1 MQIDWLTV
9 AAQVVNFLVLVFLLR
24 RFLYRPVVEAMARR
38 ERRIAERM
46 AEAAERE
53 KAAAERKA
61 EYTRELDA
69 LTAERDERIAAAGR
83 DAEAER
89 HRLLEEVRAGI
100 EATEARWRAD
110 LARDQQEFLG
120 EIRTELAASAQSI
133 ARHALRDLA
142 DANLEAQVI
151 ARFLGEVQALGAD
164 ERRTLAAD
172 AAGITVITTFDLEPA
187 QQAALTR
194 KLHDVLAKGVS
205 IRYETSGEPLCG
217 IELRSAD
224 RQIAW
229 SFAEYLE
236 PVSRRIEQR
245 LAAAAAGG
253 KGA

>member
-46 AEAAERE
+46 ADAAERE
-53 KAAAERKA
+53 KAATERKA

-69 LTAERDERIAAAGR
+69 LMAVRDERIAAAER

-89 HRLLEEVRAGI
+89 HKLLEEARAGI
-100 EATEARWRAD
+100 VATEARWRAD
-110 LARDQQEFLG
+110 LARDQREFVG
-120 EIRTELAASAQSI
+120 EIKGELAASAQAI

-151 ARFLGEVQALGAD
+151 ARFLDEAAALGAD
-164 ERRTLAAD
+164 ERRALAAD
-172 AAGITVITTFDLEPA
+172 AEGITVITAFGLEPA
-187 QQAALTR
+187 QQATLTR
-194 KLHDVLAKGVS
+194 KLHEVFAKDVP
-205 IRYETSGEPLCG
+205 IRYEISDEPLCG
-217 IELRSAD
+217 IELRGAD
-224 RQIAW
+224 RRMAW

-236 PVSRRIEQR
+236 PVSRRIEER
-245 LAAAAAGG
+245 LASAPEDGKAA
-253 KGA
+253 